1 MAGENDNV
9 EIIEKSYELLNTRR
23 IAEMMQYVSPRS
35 VRHDLVG
42 AYPGVGGAAVSD
54 FLGQLL
60 QGAPDLQ
67 GEIQDIFGADNK
79 VCARVVLSGTH
90 EGQLFGKPGSGKR
103 FAVNM
108 INIYRLEDG
117 KTAESWQLVD
127 LAGFLEQIGG

>member
-1 MAGENDNV
+1 MTAEWNV
-9 EIIEKSYELLNTRR
+9 ELVRKMYDLINTRQMG
-23 IAEMMQYVSPRS
+23 ELMQLVGPDM
-35 VRHDLVG
+35 VRHDLAA
-42 AYPGVGGAAVSD
+42 AYPEVAGAAVSD

-67 GEIQDIFGADNK
+67 GEIQDIFGADDK

-90 EGQLFGKPGSGKR
+90 EGQLFGKSGSGKR